1 MLLADALANF
11 ARLALRAA
19 VGLLFF
25 HARQFEM
32 ASASGQRGRDRE
44 RLLVMPAAW
53 KARVRAV
60 YGRVCEA
67 RPPQLRNYGVIT
79 SWRHGIDWARAV
91 LGLGRD
97 FTQAATTT
105 ARAELAAFDDGI
117 LRAGPGGTKDLRLKQ
132 DTASPYPPP
141 SMSPPAHSHTAQ

>member
-11 ARLALRAA
+11 ARLALQTA

-25 HARQFEM
+25 RARQFAM
-32 ASASGQRGRDRE
+32 ASASGQRVRDQE

-67 RPPQLRNYGVIT
+67 RPPQLSNYGVCKIC
-79 SWRHGIDWARAV
+79 ACA
-91 LGLGRD
+91 L
-97 FTQAATTT
+97 
-105 ARAELAAFDDGI
+105 
-117 LRAGPGGTKDLRLKQ
+117 
-132 DTASPYPPP
+132 
-141 SMSPPAHSHTAQ
+141 